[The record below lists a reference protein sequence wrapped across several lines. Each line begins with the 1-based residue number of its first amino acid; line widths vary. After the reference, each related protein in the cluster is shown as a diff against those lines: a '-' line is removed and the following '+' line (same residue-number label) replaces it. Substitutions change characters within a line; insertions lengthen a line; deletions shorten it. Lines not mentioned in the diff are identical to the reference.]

1 MLRIW
6 LLEFQYFDKPL
17 KRAENEGV
25 LALNVSVSNLARLW
39 TVGIN
44 INASIQLTSLFNV
57 SFLLQLAGDKG
68 YCDCNFESNI

>member
-1 MLRIW
+1 MHGIW
-6 LLEFQYFDKPL
+6 LLEFQYFDKAL
-17 KRAENEGV
+17 ERAENEGV
-25 LALNVSVSNLARLW
+25 LARNVSNLAKLW

-44 INASIQLTSLFNV
+44 INASIQLTPLFNV

>member
-1 MLRIW
+1 MHKNG
-6 LLEFQYFDKPL
+6 LLEFQYFDKAL

-25 LALNVSVSNLARLW
+25 LALNVSDLARLC

-57 SFLLQLAGDKG
+57 SFLLQLARDKS